1 MMLLATLVGIASVAF
16 YLIKIGKDLNNAK
29 LSDEAIRDIQ
39 KAYKLERQED
49 RATQE
54 KLDGNNADPDS
65 VASLFPDELQF
76 TPSEGRDNEGLRQ
89 TSSSKD

>member
-1 MMLLATLVGIASVAF
+1 MLISLTILALGSVAF
-16 YLIKIGKDLNNAK
+16 YLIRVGGRLRDAK

-65 VASLFPDELQF
+65 VASLFPDELHF

>member
-1 MMLLATLVGIASVAF
+1 MILLATLVGFASVAF
-16 YLIKIGKDLNNAK
+16 YLIKMGGKLQNAE

-54 KLDGNNADPDS
+54 KLDGNNTDPNS
-65 VASLFPDELQF
+65 VASIFPDELHHV
-76 TPSEGRDNEGLRQ
+76 TSEGRDNEGLRQ
-89 TSSSKD
+89 TIPAKD

>member
-1 MMLLATLVGIASVAF
+1 MVLLATLVGIASVAF
-16 YLIKIGKDLNNAK
+16 YLIRVGGKLQNAK

-54 KLDGNNADPDS
+54 KLDGNNTDPNS
-65 VASLFPDELQF
+65 VASLFPDELHTF
-76 TPSEGRDNEGLRQ
+76 PSEGGDNEGLRQ
-89 TSSSKD
+89 TTPAKD

>member
-1 MMLLATLVGIASVAF
+1 MLISLTILALVSVAF
-16 YLIKIGKDLNNAK
+16 YLIRVGGRLRDAK

-54 KLDGNNADPDS
+54 KLDGNNTDPNS
-65 VASLFPDELQF
+65 VASIFPDELHHV
-76 TPSEGRDNEGLRQ
+76 TSEGRDNEGLRQ
-89 TSSSKD
+89 TIPAKD